1 MQDFST
7 LLRRLADAGLDFV
20 IVGGFAAVTHGS
32 SYVTRD
38 VDICALLTAE
48 DVGKLRDA
56 LGEWNPKHRMTPQRL
71 SFMAHPPAGA
81 LVKNL
86 YLQTDKGVVDV
97 LSSVLGVGDFERLKR
112 GSVEVEVDGYRYRV
126 MSLVDLIAA
135 KEAMGREK
143 ICSRPRS
150 YERSQPSAA
159 HTESFGSVG
168 LRTRSPREF
177 GRRAIWLHTPDQRL
191 SL

>member
-20 IVGGFAAVTHGS
+20 IVGGFAAVTYGS

-48 DVGKLRDA
+48 NVGKLREA
-56 LGEWNPKHRMTPQRL
+56 LADWNPKHRMTPQRL
-71 SFMAHPPAGA
+71 SFLAHPPADVP
-81 LVKNL
+81 VKNL

-112 GSVEVEVDGYRYRV
+112 GSVEVEVEGYHYRV
-126 MSLVDLIAA
+126 MSLADLIVA

-143 ICSRPRS
+143 DLLTAK
-150 YERSQPSAA
+150 E
-159 HTESFGSVG
+159 
-168 LRTRSPREF
+168 L
-177 GRRAIWLHTPDQRL
+177 RAIAAKWQ
-191 SL
+191 SK